1 MPFAVIIGG
10 NELKEGKIRVK
21 EQLGKEENTEGSG
34 DKDGQLLDR
43 GEMVTY
49 IKNRMAQRA

>member
-1 MPFAVIIGG
+1 MIIGG